1 MTKEVVSDTVKATK
15 EEKNILN
22 ILENILRTVYLI

>member
-15 EEKNILN
+15 KEKNIL
-22 ILENILRTVYLI
+22 NILRTVYLI

>member
-22 ILENILRTVYLI
+22 ILRTVYLI